1 MAPRGPIARWT
12 PELDALLIE
21 HYPSMPIASL
31 SFILG
36 RTIPALKVRAHKLRL
51 RRDPEISRAT
61 RQAAGVAGYA
71 AAEKRR
77 AGEPV
82 VRKPTPQPQHVP
94 TGPAARE
101 TGPDAL
107 AYHKRRQRA
116 AAEALV
122 AHGVDE
128 HAAALAAHA
137 IATGRVPGVRFT
149 P

>member
-1 MAPRGPIARWT
+1 MSPRGPIARWT

-116 AAEALV
+116 AAEALI

-128 HAAALAAHA
+128 HSAALAAHA
-137 IATGRVPGVRFT
+137 IATGRIPGVGFLR
-149 P
+149 

>member
-1 MAPRGPIARWT
+1 MSPRGPVATW
-12 PELDALLIE
+12 PAALDALLIE
-21 HYPSMPIASL
+21 HYPTMPIESL
-31 SFILG
+31 SFLLG

-61 RQAAGVAGYA
+61 RQAAGKAGYA

-82 VRKPTPQPQHVP
+82 LRKPTPQPPPPP
-94 TGPAARE
+94 TRPDLRE

-116 AAEALV
+116 AAEALI

-128 HAAALAAHA
+128 HSAALAAHA
-137 IATGRVPGVRFT
+137 IATGRIPGVGFVR
-149 P
+149 

>member
-1 MAPRGPIARWT
+1 MSPRGPIARWT
-12 PELDALLIE
+12 PELDAILIE
-21 HYPSMPIASL
+21 HFPTMPIASL
-31 SFILG
+31 SFLLG

-61 RQAAGVAGYA
+61 RQAAGIADYA

-82 VRKPTPQPQHVP
+82 LRKPTPQPPPPP
-94 TGPAARE
+94 TRPDLRE

-116 AAEALV
+116 AAEALI

-128 HAAALAAHA
+128 HSAALAAHA
-137 IATGRVPGVRFT
+137 IATGRVPGVGFLR
-149 P
+149 

>member
-1 MAPRGPIARWT
+1 MSPRGPIARWT

-21 HYPSMPIASL
+21 HFPTMPLVSL
-31 SFILG
+31 SFLVG
-36 RTIPALKVRAHKLRL
+36 RTVPALKVRAHKLRL
-51 RRDPEISRAT
+51 RRDPAISRAT
-61 RQAAGVAGYA
+61 RQAAGIAGYA

-82 VRKPTPQPQHVP
+82 LHKYTPQPPPPP
-94 TGPAARE
+94 TRPDLRE

-128 HAAALAAHA
+128 HSAALAAHA
-137 IATGRVPGVRFT
+137 IATGRVPGVGFLR
-149 P
+149 

>member
-12 PELDALLIE
+12 PELDAILVE
-21 HYPSMPIASL
+21 HFPTMPIASL
-31 SFILG
+31 SFLLG

-61 RQAAGVAGYA
+61 RQASGKAGYA
-71 AAEKRR
+71 AAKARR
-77 AGEPV
+77 GGEPV
-82 VRKPTPQPQHVP
+82 VRKPAPKPQHVA
-94 TGPAARE
+94 TGPAARD

-107 AYHKRRQRA
+107 AYRKRRQRA

-137 IATGRVPGVRFT
+137 IATGRVPGLRFE

>member
-1 MAPRGPIARWT
+1 MSPRGPIARWT
-12 PELDALLIE
+12 PELDALLCK
-21 HYPSMPIASL
+21 HFPTMSLVSL
-31 SFILG
+31 SFLVG
-36 RTIPALKVRAHKLRL
+36 RTVPALKVRAHKLRL

-61 RQAAGVAGYA
+61 RQAAGIAGYA

-82 VRKPTPQPQHVP
+82 LRKPTPQPPPPP
-94 TGPAARE
+94 TRPDLRE

-116 AAEALV
+116 AAEALI

-128 HAAALAAHA
+128 HSAALAAHA
-137 IATGRVPGVRFT
+137 IATGRVPGVGFLR
-149 P
+149 

>member
-1 MAPRGPIARWT
+1 MSPRGPVARWT
-12 PELDALLIE
+12 PELDAILIE
-21 HYPSMPIASL
+21 HFPTMPIASL
-31 SFILG
+31 SFLLG

-61 RQAAGVAGYA
+61 RQAAGKAGYA

-77 AGEPV
+77 GGEPV
-82 VRKPTPQPQHVP
+82 VRKPTPQPPPPP
-94 TGPAARE
+94 TRPDLRE

-116 AAEALV
+116 AAEALI

-137 IATGRVPGVRFT
+137 IATGRVPGVGFLR
-149 P
+149 

>member
-1 MAPRGPIARWT
+1 MSPRGPVATW
-12 PELDALLIE
+12 PAALDALLIE
-21 HYPSMPIASL
+21 HYPTMPIESL
-31 SFILG
+31 SFLLG

-61 RQAAGVAGYA
+61 RQAAGKAGYA

-82 VRKPTPQPQHVP
+82 LRKPTPQPPPPP
-94 TGPAARE
+94 TRPDLRE

-122 AHGVDE
+122 AHGCDE
-128 HAAALAAHA
+128 HSAALAAHA
-137 IATGRVPGVRFT
+137 IATGRVPGVGFLR
-149 P
+149 

>member
-1 MAPRGPIARWT
+1 MSPRGPVATW
-12 PELDALLIE
+12 PAALAALLIE
-21 HYPSMPIASL
+21 HYPTMPIESL
-31 SFILG
+31 SFLLG

-61 RQAAGVAGYA
+61 RQAAGKAGYA

-82 VRKPTPQPQHVP
+82 LRKPTPQPPPPP
-94 TGPAARE
+94 TRPDLRE

-116 AAEALV
+116 AAEALI
-122 AHGVDE
+122 AHGVAE
-128 HAAALAAHA
+128 HSAALAAHA
-137 IATGRVPGVRFT
+137 IATGRIPGVGFVR
-149 P
+149 

>member
-1 MAPRGPIARWT
+1 MSPRGPIARWT
-12 PELDALLIE
+12 PELDAILIE
-21 HYPSMPIASL
+21 HFPTMPIASL
-31 SFILG
+31 SFLLG

-61 RQAAGVAGYA
+61 RQAAGIAGYA

-82 VRKPTPQPQHVP
+82 LRKPTPPPP
-94 TGPAARE
+94 TRPDLRE

-116 AAEALV
+116 AAEALI

-128 HAAALAAHA
+128 HSAALAAHA
-137 IATGRVPGVRFT
+137 IATGRVPGVGFLR
-149 P
+149 